1 MKKNIIK
8 ILMFLLF
15 LMAFSVN
22 YYYGSQGVFPIDTF
36 AHFDTGYRVLN
47 GASPIKDYWATTG
60 LTIDYFQSIFF
71 LIFGVNWTSYL
82 IHSSLINASLA
93 LTIFILFK
101 KFGLNKYFCFFYSL
115 CFAILAYPSAGVPF
129 PDHHSSFFSLLGI
142 IFLLMAIKENKFF
155 YWLFI
160 PIFFFIAF
168 FSKQT
173 PAGHIILLCI
183 FFMIYYFFTT
193 KNTQWIRPV
202 LIGIFINLLIFC
214 TFLIIEKI
222 DFNLF
227 LVQYFLFPKSIG
239 LERINDFNFTL
250 NGSIFHFKFIYLGS
264 IPLIYFTL
272 YGIIKNKYFLR
283 SEKFFN
289 NIIILFFSFC
299 LIFHQ
304 LVTKNQTFIF
314 FLIPF
319 ILGFSHASIKL
330 KRYNLYF
337 AYFLLLMCLF
347 VSIKYH
353 LRFNEDRKFMELSNT
368 NINFSKEAKHID
380 NKLSGLKWITPQY
393 NNDVEEEF
401 LLIKDAIE
409 HLKMDNNKMMV
420 LTHYQFLSAG
430 TEKDLISP
438 SRWFTTDGVSYPL
451 LGSKYFPEY
460 KKYFKDLLLKNN
472 VNLIYTIKPIGI
484 EAISNIFESD
494 CLKTTQI
501 NKILYQHQFNKCN

>member
-15 LMAFSVN
+15 LTAFSVN

-47 GASPIKDYWATTG
+47 GATPIKDYWATTG

-93 LTIFILFK
+93 LAVFILFK
-101 KFGLNKYFCFFYSL
+101 KFELNKYFCFFYSL
-115 CFAILAYPSAGVPF
+115 CFAILAYPSVGVPF

-264 IPLIYFTL
+264 VPLIYFTL
-272 YGIIKNKYFLR
+272 YGIIKNKSFLR

-304 LVTKNQTFIF
+304 LITKNQTFIF

-337 AYFLLLMCLF
+337 TYFLLLMCLF

-353 LRFNEDRKFMELSNT
+353 LRFNED
-368 NINFSKEAKHID
+368 
-380 NKLSGLKWITPQY
+380 
-393 NNDVEEEF
+393 F

-420 LTHYQFLSAG
+420 LTHYQFLSAV